1 MMDEAAVRIERRDQI
16 AVVVID
22 NPPVNA
28 LSTRV
33 RAGLLEAFTQL
44 AADRSVAAIVLTG
57 RNGVFV
63 AGADLREMGAPPE
76 PPFLPDVVAAMDAL
90 PQPILA
96 AIDGAALGGG
106 LELALACDGRLGSA
120 NASVGLT
127 ETRLGIIPG
136 AGGTQRLARL
146 VGIESALRLVGEGR
160 VLKAS
165 EARGAGI
172 LDEVLTNEPV
182 ADAILTARQAPK
194 RLLSKLPVPI
204 GDPMAEE
211 STARR
216 VLAKAKGVP
225 AVAEAVR
232 IIRAARTMSFEDAVA
247 AERAAFLELRGS
259 DEAAALRH
267 VFFAER
273 EAVRVPGLEG
283 IAARPI
289 RRVGVIGAGTM
300 GAAIASALADVGL
313 AVDLVERDEASAE
326 EGKQRVSLLYVIMVL

>member
-1 MMDEAAVRIERRDQI
+1 
-16 AVVVID
+16 
-22 NPPVNA
+22 
-28 LSTRV
+28 
-33 RAGLLEAFTQL
+33 
-44 AADRSVAAIVLTG
+44 
-57 RNGVFV
+57 
-63 AGADLREMGAPPE
+63 
-76 PPFLPDVVAAMDAL
+76 
-90 PQPILA
+90 
-96 AIDGAALGGG
+96 
-106 LELALACDGRLGSA
+106 
-120 NASVGLT
+120 
-127 ETRLGIIPG
+127 
-136 AGGTQRLARL
+136 
-146 VGIESALRLVGEGR
+146 

-326 EGKQRVSLLYVIMVL
+326 EGKQRVSVLYDRQVKASRLDIPAAAARLDRIAASADWSRLGRRHRGSLRGSRGQDRHLPASRRGGEARRPPRHQHVLPRPRRHCRRDLATG